1 MPTFTAR
8 IEKNW
13 IMRCVI
19 VPAPVMRG
27 LGGGVRIPVVAEY
40 AGEKVLTTVMPAGR
54 GRGRLTVLSDLVR
67 AAGLDFGDRIE
78 VTLIRSNDPR
88 EPVVPPDLQRAL
100 QFRPAA
106 RGEFENG
113 PASQRRWIV
122 HYLDEARRAETRAAR
137 VDLVLERLTENARR
151 RTRPKAPG
159 KKPLTPRSDARS
171 S

>member
-19 VPAPVMRG
+19 VPVGVMQE

-40 AGEKVLTTVMPAGR
+40 AGEKILTTVMPAGR
-54 GRGRLTVLSDLVR
+54 GRGRLTVLADIVR
-67 AAGLDFGDRIE
+67 AAKLDVGDKIE
-78 VTLIRSNDPR
+78 VRLVRSTDPR
-88 EPVVPPDLQRAL
+88 EPLVPPDLQRAL
-100 QFRPAA
+100 QFRPVA
-106 RGEFENG
+106 RDAFEKG

-137 VDLVLERLTENARR
+137 VDLVLERLTENAQR
-151 RTRPKAPG
+151 KANRS
-159 KKPLTPRSDARS
+159 KKM
-171 S
+171 